1 MPIDPV
7 ENLSHSFET
16 RLRVCVH
23 KKSFSVFRKQASER
37 MHTRRGGACRAGEKR
52 SSFQQ
57 ARSTLPY
64 SLSRPLAYLLPIFWP
79 AAQSSSAMHAR
90 VYREESCLKGRE
102 KWRGKKPGRTAEFPS
117 SRFIIRPTRVFHL
130 PSPLPP
136 FLLLLSLSPC
146 SLVISCLTFF
156 LRVFNWLPFRR
167 VFVLENFNKRAIH
180 PFVPLFSFFA
190 SFPPLC
196 YHGESGGPVS
206 VSFRRTPA
214 PRSFSV
220 CPAAFDS
227 GTHDRSI
234 SIPPRGEKVNFR
246 TATRYIRRK

>member
-1 MPIDPV
+1 
-7 ENLSHSFET
+7 
-16 RLRVCVH
+16 
-23 KKSFSVFRKQASER
+23 

-136 FLLLLSLSPC
+136 FLLLLLLSLSPC

-156 LRVFNWLPFRR
+156 YVYSTGCRS
-167 VFVLENFNKRAIH
+167 EG
-180 PFVPLFSFFA
+180 FSCSKTLINEPSTR
-190 SFPPLC
+190 SFPSFLSSPRSHPSVTTVKAEDLSPSLFGAHPPLGRSPSVPQLSTLGHTIDR
-196 YHGESGGPVS
+196 YPFPLEGRRWIFARQQDISGGNRPATLIDTGTV
-206 VSFRRTPA
+206 VTSF
-214 PRSFSV
+214 
-220 CPAAFDS
+220 
-227 GTHDRSI
+227 
-234 SIPPRGEKVNFR
+234 
-246 TATRYIRRK
+246 TAS

>member
-79 AAQSSSAMHAR
+79 AAQSSSAMHAC
-90 VYREESCLKGRE
+90 VYREESCLSFR
-102 KWRGKKPGRTAEFPS
+102 
-117 SRFIIRPTRVFHL
+117 
-130 PSPLPP
+130 
-136 FLLLLSLSPC
+136 LLVLLSGLPAYSIF
-146 SLVISCLTFF
+146 LRLYLLFFFFFFF
-156 LRVFNWLPFRR
+156 LSLP
-167 VFVLENFNKRAIH
+167 
-180 PFVPLFSFFA
+180 VPW
-190 SFPPLC
+190 
-196 YHGESGGPVS
+196 
-206 VSFRRTPA
+206 
-214 PRSFSV
+214 
-220 CPAAFDS
+220 
-227 GTHDRSI
+227 
-234 SIPPRGEKVNFR
+234 
-246 TATRYIRRK
+246 